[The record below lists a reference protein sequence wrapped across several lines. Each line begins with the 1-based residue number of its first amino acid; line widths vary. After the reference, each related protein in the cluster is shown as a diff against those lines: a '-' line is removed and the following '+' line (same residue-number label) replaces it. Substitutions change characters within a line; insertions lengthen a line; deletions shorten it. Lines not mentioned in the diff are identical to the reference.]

1 MNTKKHLYMLLT
13 GALALGL
20 AACVDDNDWG
30 TDSNY
35 NRAFSAHDI
44 QVTPS
49 ATTATVTF
57 DALSSVDYYL
67 LELNTDSLY
76 LEEQHE
82 GSRIET
88 ITSSPYVI
96 EGLSGETKYFLR
108 IRAYSKDGAQ
118 PSLWSYYEDGDL
130 RSFVTDG
137 EQIFYTIA
145 TADVT
150 SSTIRLS
157 WLEDA
162 EVTRIVYYV
171 ADNPDDAG
179 TERTLTADEIA
190 ASEVTI
196 TGLSAQTTYDFVI
209 YNGDVKRGEI
219 SGTTS
224 PEMPE
229 GDLQYVLPDGV
240 TLIDDALLEDLAA
253 QAQEATGGATSYNVT
268 IGVPGGTTISMH
280 GVDDE
285 GEETGLA
292 IPEGMSVTFFA
303 LPGER
308 PVLNFP
314 KSLVIGGTHAYIRF
328 EGVTIVDD
336 GCQYLVNAS
345 DAPNVNE
352 FTLTNCI
359 INDMD
364 RSIIRLQGDAATF
377 GTINIDNC
385 VVTNIG
391 AGGYAV
397 FRIDNAAYTIGSI
410 NITNSTFNNV
420 SHNFIQAKKCNL
432 SEVNLTGCTFYNVP
446 NASDRYLVDADGN
459 NTNVK
464 VESTIFGMIGGK
476 GIRTKGTTT
485 ILNVFLTS
493 DCNFT
498 GNNFNA
504 DITNVSL
511 TSEELFADP
520 ANGDFTLQ
528 NNNIIRLGIGD
539 PRWYE
544 E

>member
-1 MNTKKHLYMLLT
+1 MLLT

-179 TERTLTADEIA
+179 TERTLTADDRTWYCLQDICRSGGIA
-190 ASEVTI
+190 AEEHGDSILLRESGLTVELRLGDPYLRRDGLLMNSMTAAPMAQDGLVWVSPEVLSRLF
-196 TGLSAQTTYDFVI
+196 TGGKGVTPSLYRAVYFYEEEVLAAIADPETEHNHLVLEQVSLPTSMGIELVRVDRSRIFQDTPVADLSPLFASDLEYWGFADPGSLCYTEYTVAESAQTLQTLLDKLYAEDPDLAPYNPFDSSYDPALWTLGE
-209 YNGDVKRGEI
+209 YNRCKQESRDPWLAAGLDRSDPADAERI
-219 SGTTS
+219 RFLEERDIL
-224 PEMPE
+224 P
-229 GDLQYVLPDGV
+229 GDL
-240 TLIDDALLEDLAA
+240 
-253 QAQEATGGATSYNVT
+253 
-268 IGVPGGTTISMH
+268 
-280 GVDDE
+280 
-285 GEETGLA
+285 
-292 IPEGMSVTFFA
+292 FA
-303 LPGER
+303 LQKVFFNEYMA
-308 PVLNFP
+308 
-314 KSLVIGGTHAYIRF
+314 H
-328 EGVTIVDD
+328 
-336 GCQYLVNAS
+336 S
-345 DAPNVNE
+345 DAE
-352 FTLTNCI
+352 LREAI
-359 INDMD
+359 E
-364 RSIIRLQGDAATF
+364 A
-377 GTINIDNC
+377 
-385 VVTNIG
+385 
-391 AGGYAV
+391 
-397 FRIDNAAYTIGSI
+397 
-410 NITNSTFNNV
+410 
-420 SHNFIQAKKCNL
+420 
-432 SEVNLTGCTFYNVP
+432 
-446 NASDRYLVDADGN
+446 RYQL
-459 NTNVK
+459 
-464 VESTIFGMIGGK
+464 
-476 GIRTKGTTT
+476 
-485 ILNVFLTS
+485 
-493 DCNFT
+493 
-498 GNNFNA
+498 
-504 DITNVSL
+504 
-511 TSEELFADP
+511 ELFGPGA
-520 ANGDFTLQ
+520 
-528 NNNIIRLGIGD
+528 
-539 PRWYE
+539 
-544 E
+544 